1 MLEEETFFF
10 YLKHYSQQPLLSGYT
25 HPSTCGKGDRPSHR
39 QKLHQRCFSTLVVR
53 DKEDKVKQ
61 KKKGGCFMTTD
72 SLKSYESRRA
82 ANQSN
87 TGWWFSHL
95 YIYTLPVQMKNSC
108 LHNWSQRCNSAAIT
122 EKNALFM
129 MYIHCVITIWAVFWK
144 IWWICFYYL
153 PKDSRTDGDMW
164 QKAANYLEN
173 NLNKWTFDSQ
183 TQSGT
188 KCHYMW

>member
-10 YLKHYSQQPLLSGYT
+10 YLKHYSQQLLLSGYT

-122 EKNALFM
+122 EKKCIVHDVYTLCYNNMGCILKNM
-129 MYIHCVITIWAVFWK
+129 MNMLL
-144 IWWICFYYL
+144 L
-153 PKDSRTDGDMW
+153 PAKRQQDWRWHVAKSCQLPGK
-164 QKAANYLEN
+164 QFK
-173 NLNKWTFDSQ
+173 
-183 TQSGT
+183 
-188 KCHYMW
+188 